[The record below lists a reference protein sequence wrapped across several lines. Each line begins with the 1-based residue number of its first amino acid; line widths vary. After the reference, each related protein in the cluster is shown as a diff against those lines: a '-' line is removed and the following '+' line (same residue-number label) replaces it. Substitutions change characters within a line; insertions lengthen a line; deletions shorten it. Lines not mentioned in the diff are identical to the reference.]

1 MSGKTAGG
9 PTSRKQVLPSS
20 VLVTLPTEASA
31 WLGRGPDAEK
41 PADCDQLAY
50 VVGVMVYHEE
60 QFTQVCLTRS
70 VWNAS
75 KEVAFGICSKPL
87 KLLSIPLELGDAPLP
102 LLARWRRVGGGPV
115 VVGPLPLLIRGV
127 AAEVQNVRL
136 SKPQVL
142 QQLPGGVGQPG
153 RSDTALRGGMPAT
166 AESKL
171 TCASSQSSSRSTCV
185 RKGSSAIWIGA

>member
-1 MSGKTAGG
+1 MAFARPPLSREWISLPPSCRTRRSTLLQCSCFER
-9 PTSRKQVLPSS
+9 PTTQ
-20 VLVTLPTEASA
+20 ASA
-31 WLGRGPDAEK
+31 WLGRGPHAEK

-50 VVGVMVYHEE
+50 MVGVMVCHEQ

-87 KLLSIPLELGDAPLP
+87 KLLSIPLEVGDAPLP
-102 LLARWRRVGGGPV
+102 LLARWRPVGGGPV

-136 SKPQVL
+136 GEPQVL
-142 QQLPGGVGQPG
+142 QQLPGGVG
-153 RSDTALRGGMPAT
+153 
-166 AESKL
+166 
-171 TCASSQSSSRSTCV
+171 
-185 RKGSSAIWIGA
+185 